1 MTRLGNML
9 CKLNHHD
16 FAAPDPDD
24 FGRVWCAR
32 CGTRKPKVFAQIQTE
47 EQRGREL
54 NRPKTKGQ
62 R

>member
-9 CKLNHHD
+9 CKLNRHD
-16 FAAPDPDD
+16 FEMPDPDD

-32 CGTRKPKVFAQIQTE
+32 CGARKPKVFAQIQTE